1 LIKFYKKYDV
11 NGKQERERIRRDT
24 SIK

>member
-1 LIKFYKKYDV
+1 LIKFYKKYYMD
-11 NGKQERERIRRDT
+11 GKQERERIRRDT